1 MSDDSSIDD
10 IKRDLSAYLKNN
22 NKRLVV
28 FLDDL
33 DRLDQ
38 SETIELL
45 RLMRNTLIFL
55 ICFLLWDMIEII

>member
-33 DRLDQ
+33 DRL
-38 SETIELL
+38 TNL
-45 RLMRNTLIFL
+45 R
-55 ICFLLWDMIEII
+55 